1 MNVPGPAAGHRR
13 DISQLPLWQ
22 KLPKARRRPTGVP
35 VPGPQNIAPGHP
47 RNQLLQALENARNQ
61 LLQALENARNQ
72 LLQALENPGAEPGA
86 QAGPDIDLERG
97 PEDPLVM
104 PVAAAPIPPQRLEE
118 QEEMRNNPQINPDT
132 LNRIIERRLA
142 PDLEAPRN
150 VDAAEDLPEEEEAE
164 HEEPARGGPQPRAGD
179 EEPREMIN
187 GDIEVSSIKVW
198 SYNQGL
204 VCLVIHRSTS
214 LVLLGADESRFY
226 LLGHLAIPAGSCRLP
241 QKSSSWMPSRSSTPP
256 PTCSSARAISG
267 LRSRSRTREGRLNYN
282 ADSSF

>member
-22 KLPKARRRPTGVP
+22 KPPRARRRPAGVP
-35 VPGPQNIAPGHP
+35 MPGPQHFAPGQP
-47 RNQLLQALENARNQ
+47 
-61 LLQALENARNQ
+61 
-72 LLQALENPGAEPGA
+72 LQALENPGAELLRQHLQAPPHFPRPHPQRPREPGV
-86 QAGPDIDLERG
+86 QAGAGMDLERG

-104 PVAAAPIPPQRLEE
+104 PVAAPIAPRRLEE
-118 QEEMRNNPQINPDT
+118 LEEMRNNPQINPDI
-132 LNRIIERRLA
+132 LNRIIERRRRPGLGA
-142 PDLEAPRN
+142 QRN
-150 VDAAEDLPEEEEAE
+150 FAAEDLPEEEEAE

-187 GDIEVSSIKVW
+187 GDIEVSSIKLW

-256 PTCSSARAISG
+256 PTCSSARATSG

-282 ADSSF
+282 ADSSLASA